1 MTSTAPTPVPLDT
14 PDTEVDLS
22 EWNENYAAGPLDG
35 IRLICRRELSERLA
49 SKAFVFSTGLLAVFT
64 FAGIFFTGGSDDD
77 VQRVGYTG
85 DVGYAAA
92 ALEAAGTDAIPVSR
106 VDDRA
111 EAERLLD
118 ADEISVVLTGNDRTG
133 YTALVRES
141 LPSEV
146 GDFLNRALETGALE
160 QLARDSGAQDADVSD
175 ALRATATGVEV
186 LDPAMSSS
194 ALLVAMISTM
204 ALALVIVLW
213 GNTLASGVVDEKASR
228 VVEVLLA
235 TIRPWQLL
243 TGKVI
248 AIAVLG
254 FVQVVVLGAAAIAAL
269 VAQQGGSALPTG
281 LFGPTLFIGL
291 ISLVLGV
298 LLYFSLMAAF
308 AARVERQEDL
318 GAALQPVFAL
328 SLGPFAASF
337 MLALQSPDSVWVD
350 VFSIAPFFGPFAMPL
365 RYAVEPVPAWQLMLS
380 LIVCLVT
387 IAAVGA
393 LSGRIYGNSILR
405 SGGRVSMKEALT
417 IT

>member
-14 PDTEVDLS
+14 PDTEVELS
-22 EWNENYAAGPLDG
+22 DWNENYAAGPLRG
-35 IRLICRRELSERLA
+35 IRMICRRELSERLA
-49 SKAFVFSTGLLAVFT
+49 SKTFVFSTGLLAVFT
-64 FAGIFFTGGSDDD
+64 FAGIFFTGGSADD

-85 DVGYAAA
+85 DVGYAAS
-92 ALEAAGTDAIPVSR
+92 ALEAAGNDAIPVSR

-118 ADEISVVLTGNDRTG
+118 TDEISAVLTGNDRTG

-141 LPSEV
+141 LSPEV
-146 GDFLNRALETGALE
+146 EDFLNRALETGALE
-160 QLARDSGAQDADVSD
+160 QLARDSGAQDADVSG
-175 ALRATATGVEV
+175 ALRTTATGVEV

-254 FVQVVVLGAAAIAAL
+254 FVQVLVLGAAAMAVL
-269 VAQQGGSALPTG
+269 VVQHGGSALPTG

-337 MLALQSPDSVWVD
+337 MLALQSPDSIWVD

-365 RYAVEPVPAWQLMLS
+365 RYAVKPVPVWQLMLS
-380 LIVCLVT
+380 LIVCLAT

-417 IT
+417 ST